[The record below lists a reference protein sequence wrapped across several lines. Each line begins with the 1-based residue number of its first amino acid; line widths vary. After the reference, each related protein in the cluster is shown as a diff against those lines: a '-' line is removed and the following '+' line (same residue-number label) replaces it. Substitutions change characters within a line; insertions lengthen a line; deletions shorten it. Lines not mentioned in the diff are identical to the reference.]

1 MYRGMIEEKR
11 TCKGGTDEESIYNGY
26 TEARKRANER
36 YIESNRITDVR
47 IRLPEE
53 QKEELKKAAAAAGE
67 SINLYVTRAIADR
80 IQKEGEEDI

>member
-1 MYRGMIEEKR
+1 MK
-11 TCKGGTDEESIYNGY
+11 ESIYNGY

-47 IRLPEE
+47 VRLPEE

>member
-1 MYRGMIEEKR
+1 MIKEKR
-11 TCKGGTDEESIYNGY
+11 TCKGGTMKEKIYNGY

-47 IRLPEE
+47 LRLPEE

-80 IQKEGEEDI
+80 IQKEGEEGV